1 MSFRVVT
8 PYRHSVA
15 FSLLGLNQHFLRDN
29 DPWRRKLPFSWFP
42 LLFPLICGAYYDW
55 SLVDICSFIL
65 LISYQGREEDID
77 HARDTRRRSE
87 NAALYQWLLG
97 TVWCCNLC
105 LWQVFMISR
114 MFIFI
119 LIVLNLTATFSQ
131 MFRSFGFCN
140 YFRLNYKLDLKVNN
154 GRTVIF
160 F

>member
-1 MSFRVVT
+1 
-8 PYRHSVA
+8 
-15 FSLLGLNQHFLRDN
+15 
-29 DPWRRKLPFSWFP
+29 
-42 LLFPLICGAYYDW
+42 
-55 SLVDICSFIL
+55 
-65 LISYQGREEDID
+65 
-77 HARDTRRRSE
+77 
-87 NAALYQWLLG
+87 
-97 TVWCCNLC
+97 
-105 LWQVFMISR
+105 MISR